1 MWSVLKDREKCPICT
16 REEVLMKWQDSSCR
30 VPGYW
35 VCPGEVQSGQNVS
48 MWGEGVNRDPDTSWG
63 PQVPELKAH
72 KAVPELCT
80 RALNELS
87 LCAKPSRPQ
96 GRAYGWGHHLMYLLQ
111 RSCMSFR
118 VCCVLGGGGLKAK
131 MQERP

>member
-1 MWSVLKDREKCPICT
+1 MSDLHQRGSAYEVAGQLMQSARVLGVSRG
-16 REEVLMKWQDSSCR
+16 SSEWAECEH
-30 VPGYW
+30 V
-35 VCPGEVQSGQNVS
+35 
-48 MWGEGVNRDPDTSWG
+48 GEGVNRDPDASWG

-118 VCCVLGGGGLKAK
+118 VCCVLGRGVKG
-131 MQERP
+131 